1 MAMNPFKPTA
11 GKMPPVLVG
20 RESAIEQFAE
30 ALDNGAGA
38 PGRIMLVIGQRG
50 FGKTVLLTEFR
61 RIASERKW
69 ETISETASP
78 GVAQR
83 LIEALDSHNLRI
95 DQASLNPSVNIAGIE
110 GASLG
115 SIAISSSAS
124 PLNLRNAIAKR
135 LESSKIGKGKGI
147 LITIDETQAAS
158 LDDLVAIATAVQHV
172 ITSIDETNVPDSEK
186 RVLPSYLR
194 DFRRSSMI
202 SSTMTSSHF
211 FAEPC
216 NAN

>member
-95 DQASLNPSVNIAGIE
+95 DQASLNPSVNIAGIA

-158 LDDLVAIATAVQHV
+158 LDDLVAIATAVHVLRIFQH
-172 ITSIDETNVPDSEK
+172 T
-186 RVLPSYLR
+186 L
-194 DFRRSSMI
+194 
-202 SSTMTSSHF
+202 
-211 FAEPC
+211 
-216 NAN
+216 